1 MVNPGRRKLVELEA
15 LRGIA
20 AMIVFF
26 HHFLLL
32 IAPRLHGRN
41 FPDDPIAL
49 VRTPLFALVNGS
61 AAVAVFF
68 VLSGFVLTVG
78 AMEDRDWRQFLIG
91 VLKRW
96 PRLALLVVVVNI
108 ASAIFFMLGL
118 YRDSMWFNLHNYAAA
133 DTFEHAASVVR
144 GAVAEGLFWTFVN
157 GKADFNTS
165 LWTMHYESFGSFAAY
180 VTGLVLI
187 SQKSFVRSMAGGVIV
202 LLLTATLTGEGGVY
216 YAMLIIGALIAR
228 ICLERDTVAHA
239 LPFMNPW
246 RGPIALAVISLS
258 VILFGFDGYSKPV
271 GFYIFM
277 ASLGSPKAE
286 PLIHAAAAVAIVV
299 VVLLYDPI
307 QKRLMGPAAGLL
319 GQLSFPIYLVH
330 LPILCGFIAPI
341 HSGLADR
348 LGSVAAAPLA
358 FALSV
363 ALTLIVAYPLAHLD
377 AWWVRKL
384 RAMAARLATAL
395 RQAIGQF
402 DNEAPHLADMGEG
415 TNPTATR

>member
-96 PRLALLVVVVNI
+96 PRLALLVVVVDI

-144 GAVAEGLFWTFVN
+144 GAVAEGLFRTFVN
-157 GKADFNTS
+157 GKASTR
-165 LWTMHYESFGSFAAY
+165 HYGRCTTNYSA
-180 VTGLVLI
+180 
-187 SQKSFVRSMAGGVIV
+187 
-202 LLLTATLTGEGGVY
+202 
-216 YAMLIIGALIAR
+216 
-228 ICLERDTVAHA
+228 A
-239 LPFMNPW
+239 LP
-246 RGPIALAVISLS
+246 
-258 VILFGFDGYSKPV
+258 
-271 GFYIFM
+271 
-277 ASLGSPKAE
+277 
-286 PLIHAAAAVAIVV
+286 
-299 VVLLYDPI
+299 
-307 QKRLMGPAAGLL
+307 LM
-319 GQLSFPIYLVH
+319 
-330 LPILCGFIAPI
+330 
-341 HSGLADR
+341 
-348 LGSVAAAPLA
+348 
-358 FALSV
+358 
-363 ALTLIVAYPLAHLD
+363 
-377 AWWVRKL
+377 
-384 RAMAARLATAL
+384 
-395 RQAIGQF
+395 
-402 DNEAPHLADMGEG
+402 
-415 TNPTATR
+415 

>member
-118 YRDSMWFNLHNYAAA
+118 YRDSMWFNLTTMLLPIRSSTLHLSSEALWPKVCSGHLSMGRLTSTRHYGRCTTNYSA
-133 DTFEHAASVVR
+133 
-144 GAVAEGLFWTFVN
+144 
-157 GKADFNTS
+157 
-165 LWTMHYESFGSFAAY
+165 
-180 VTGLVLI
+180 
-187 SQKSFVRSMAGGVIV
+187 
-202 LLLTATLTGEGGVY
+202 
-216 YAMLIIGALIAR
+216 
-228 ICLERDTVAHA
+228 A
-239 LPFMNPW
+239 LP
-246 RGPIALAVISLS
+246 
-258 VILFGFDGYSKPV
+258 
-271 GFYIFM
+271 
-277 ASLGSPKAE
+277 
-286 PLIHAAAAVAIVV
+286 
-299 VVLLYDPI
+299 
-307 QKRLMGPAAGLL
+307 LM
-319 GQLSFPIYLVH
+319 
-330 LPILCGFIAPI
+330 
-341 HSGLADR
+341 
-348 LGSVAAAPLA
+348 
-358 FALSV
+358 
-363 ALTLIVAYPLAHLD
+363 
-377 AWWVRKL
+377 
-384 RAMAARLATAL
+384 
-395 RQAIGQF
+395 
-402 DNEAPHLADMGEG
+402 
-415 TNPTATR
+415 